1 MHHGKHLRR
10 LNRTSGHRKALLR
23 NMVSSLIE
31 HGRIE
36 TTVAK
41 AKTIQPL
48 ADSIITLGK
57 KGDVEAKR
65 RALAY
70 LNSRDITMPILFNEL
85 APRYANR
92 QGGYTRIQRIG
103 KRYGDNA
110 PMAILE
116 YIDGPTDTKKEM
128 LTGTLARKFLEAG
141 KVPVQEIM
149 ENNAKAEALG
159 LPKALIRDL
168 RKVQLFNSIESI
180 EGAIEKKMNTGN

>member
-180 EGAIEKKMNTGN
+180 EGAIEKKMNGGN

>member
-1 MHHGKHLRR
+1 
-10 LNRTSGHRKALLR
+10 
-23 NMVSSLIE
+23 
-31 HGRIE
+31 
-36 TTVAK
+36 
-41 AKTIQPL
+41 
-48 ADSIITLGK
+48 
-57 KGDVEAKR
+57 
-65 RALAY
+65 
-70 LNSRDITMPILFNEL
+70 MPILFNEL

-180 EGAIEKKMNTGN
+180 EGAIEKKMNSGN